1 MSTWLLRGVARFVS
15 LLSWKGAQSFGAFL
29 GLVWFHLLR
38 IRRGQVRRNLALAL
52 PHRADEHYR
61 ISRAVYRNMGISGIE
76 LFKMRSMSG
85 EEILGKVRNHGL
97 ERYEEALARGRGI
110 IVVTGHFGNFDL
122 LACSQALR
130 GVRLAIVS
138 RNLHGKGSNRFWM
151 ETRQSS
157 GLTIFPDAGSAR
169 SILKWLRS
177 GNVLGLVV
185 DQRTGPSEGGIIS
198 HFLGQDVWTST
209 APAKLASRTGAAL
222 LPVRIERREDGDHD
236 LFIER
241 EIKIPSGFS
250 ANDRVARVTAEI
262 NNVLEKWVRDLPS
275 SWMWLHKRFDH
286 PGRRHVK
293 KSKVDI
299 A

>member
-1 MSTWLLRGVARFVS
+1 MSTWLLRGFARLIS
-15 LLSWKGAQSFGAFL
+15 LLSWKGAQSLGAFL
-29 GLVWFHLLR
+29 GLVWFHILR

-52 PHRADEHYR
+52 PHSAHEHYR

-85 EEILGKVRNHGL
+85 VETLGKVRNHGL

-130 GVRLAIVS
+130 GVPLAIVS
-138 RNLHGKGSNRFWM
+138 RDLHGKSSNRFWM
-151 ETRQSS
+151 ETRQSN
-157 GLTIFPDAGSAR
+157 GLTIFPDTGSAR

-185 DQRTGPSEGGIIS
+185 DQRTGPSDGGIIS
-198 HFLGQDVWTST
+198 PFLGQDVWTST

-236 LFIER
+236 LFVER
-241 EIKIPSGFS
+241 EIKIPGGLS
-250 ANDRVARVTAEI
+250 ANDRVTRMTADI
-262 NNVLEKWVRDLPS
+262 NAVLEKWVRDLPS
-275 SWMWLHKRFDH
+275 SWMWLHRRFDH
-286 PGRRHVK
+286 PGRRHENK
-293 KSKVDI
+293 REVDI
-299 A
+299 V

>member
-1 MSTWLLRGVARFVS
+1 MSTWLLRGVARLVS

-38 IRRGQVRRNLALAL
+38 IRRGQVRHNLAYAL
-52 PHRADEHYR
+52 PNRTDEHYR
-61 ISRAVYRNMGISGIE
+61 ISRTVYRNMGISGIE

-85 EEILGKVRNHGL
+85 EEILEKVRNHGL
-97 ERYEEALARGRGI
+97 EQYEEALARGRGI

-130 GVRLAIVS
+130 GVKLAIVS
-138 RNLHGKGSNRFWM
+138 RDLHGKGSNRFWM

-157 GLTIFPDAGSAR
+157 GLTIFPDTGSAR
-169 SILKWLRS
+169 EILKWLRS

-185 DQRTGPSEGGIIS
+185 DQRTGPSEGGIVS
-198 HFLGQDVWTST
+198 PFLGQDVWTST

-236 LFIER
+236 LFVEKEIEMQNG
-241 EIKIPSGFS
+241 IST
-250 ANDRVARVTAEI
+250 NDRVAQVTADI
-262 NNVLEKWVRDLPS
+262 NHVLEKWVQDLPA
-275 SWMWLHKRFDH
+275 SWMWLHKRFDR
-286 PGRRHVK
+286 PDRCHVK
-293 KSKVDI
+293 SIDVDI
-299 A
+299 D